1 MGGVVCVNEPVI
13 ELLRNSRRSVYG
25 GADAVVVVVNRLP
38 TTHAHRGLLAPLHAG
53 GHCTVG
59 PGNIAWG
66 ERSRPC
72 EGNGAQSTGRLGEL
86 DVVSA
91 TEMSPTVEIYY
102 PLSIYTY
109 IGFALFSN

>member
-1 MGGVVCVNEPVI
+1 MGGVVCVNELPVI
-13 ELLRNSRRSVYG
+13 ELLRNSRRSVCG
-25 GADAVVVVVNRLP
+25 AADAVVVNRLP

-53 GHCTVG
+53 GHCTVQ
-59 PGNIAWG
+59 PGNIAWA
-66 ERSRPC
+66 
-72 EGNGAQSTGRLGEL
+72 NGAGHVKEMARSQPDCRLGEL